1 MRALPT
7 APLAAGGLIAGYGV
21 AVGTGSRALGGV
33 VLSICGLC
41 CIAIWARR
49 HGRRTAVTLAGL
61 GLAAFALSHVLA
73 LALGA
78 WPSVLLVS
86 AATAAAC
93 WTIADAKAPRASAG
107 AGGGTGGG
115 ETLDYA

>member
-7 APLAAGGLIAGYGV
+7 APLAAGGLIAGYAV

-33 VLSICGLC
+33 VLSICGVC
-41 CIAIWARR
+41 CIAVWAHR
-49 HGRRTAVTLAGL
+49 HGRRTALTLAGI

-78 WPSVLLVS
+78 WPSVLLAS
-86 AATAAAC
+86 TAMAAAC
-93 WTIADAKAPRASAG
+93 WTLADAKAPSDRAG
-107 AGGGTGGG
+107 AG
-115 ETLDYA
+115 EVLDYA